1 MILLANHQ
9 TEADPQILRL
19 ILEEQDKTSL
29 AEKVI
34 YVAGHKVRFNEQYIA
49 SVLFPPPFP
58 FFPFL
63 ILHPA
68 G

>member
-19 ILEEQDKTSL
+19 ILEEQNKTSL

-34 YVAGHKVRFNEQYIA
+34 YVAGHKVRFSEQYIA
-49 SVLFPPPFP
+49 SVLVQ
-58 FFPFL
+58 
-63 ILHPA
+63 ILNF
-68 G
+68 